1 MKFLSRDF
9 TIKEKVLLVILFV
22 AILGLVY
29 YFLVDVNVRDALQR
43 AESQKTAL
51 ETELTVVQARA
62 TQLRKMQSEIEKI
75 KTDGTFKQM
84 PSYNNS
90 KEVTKLLNNVLGELG
105 YRISF
110 ANVSQEGNLVRRSL
124 TLAFTADNY
133 ETVERVLAGL
143 AGSEYR
149 CLIGNV
155 SCATRNVSKTEES
168 VIDVSAAIT
177 FYETTVDGKADQGI
191 ETTTAA

>member
-1 MKFLSRDF
+1 MKVLSRDF
-9 TIKEKVLLVILFV
+9 TTKEKVLLIILFV
-22 AILGLVY
+22 ALLALAY
-29 YFLVDVNVRDALQR
+29 YFLVDMNVRDALER
-43 AESQKTAL
+43 AESQKVAL
-51 ETELTVVQARA
+51 ETELTVVQARV
-62 TQLRKMQSEIEKI
+62 TQLRKMQAEIEKV

-110 ANVSQEGNLVRRSL
+110 SNVSQEGNLVRRSL
-124 TLAFTADNY
+124 TLAFTANDY
-133 ETVERVLAGL
+133 ETVQQVLAGL

-155 SCATRNVSKTEES
+155 SCANRHVYKTDEY

-177 FYETTVDGKADQGI
+177 FYETTVDGTADSGI
-191 ETTTAA
+191 EPKVG